1 MDAGLTGDNSRD
13 IPRYRLDRSKGGN
26 VSGTVGIIANP
37 SAGKDIRRLVAQGRV
52 VSNQEK
58 ANVLR
63 RVFAGLVSSGV
74 KRVVVMQD
82 MSGLARPAIFDCR
95 GQIEA
100 EFLELPP
107 TGSQKDSTRAA
118 AAMSEMGV
126 ACVVT
131 LGGDGT
137 NRVVSKGLD
146 NIPIVPISTGT
157 NNVFPQMVEGTL
169 AGLAAGA
176 IATGAVSIDQACR
189 RSKRLDV
196 IVEGV
201 VVDCALVDAAVSH
214 QMFIGARAVWDLQ
227 SLHAM
232 FLTRAE
238 PASIGLS
245 SIGARLQ
252 QISIDEPLGLF
263 LRFDGEP
270 DETATR
276 VTAPVGPGLVSSVD
290 VMGWRVLE
298 PGDSQPVALF
308 PGTVALDGEREV
320 ELLPGGDVVVRLE
333 AHGPL
338 VVDVEKTMAFV
349 AAIR

>member
-1 MDAGLTGDNSRD
+1 MN
-13 IPRYRLDRSKGGN
+13 
-26 VSGTVGIIANP
+26 GTVGIIANP

-63 RVFAGLVSSGV
+63 RVFAGLVSAGV
-74 KRVVVMQD
+74 ERVVVMQD

-100 EFLELPP
+100 EFLDLPP
-107 TGSQKDSTRAA
+107 TGSQNDSTRAA
-118 AAMSEMGV
+118 TAMSEMGV
-126 ACVVT
+126 SCVVT

-137 NRVVSKGLD
+137 NRVVSKGLTD
-146 NIPIVPISTGT
+146 VPIVPISTGT

-176 IATGAVSIDQACR
+176 IATGMVTIEQACR

-196 IVEGV
+196 TVDGNIV
-201 VVDCALVDAAVSH
+201 DLALVDAAVSN
-214 QMFIGARAVWDLQ
+214 QMFVGARAVWDLQ
-227 SLHAM
+227 SLHSM

-252 QISIDEPLGLF
+252 QISIDEPLGLY
-263 LRFDGEP
+263 LRFAGEP

-276 VTAPVGPGLVSSVD
+276 VTAPIGPGLVSSVD
-290 VMGWRVLE
+290 VMSWRVLQ
-298 PGDSQPVALF
+298 PGDSMPVDLH

-320 ELLPGGDVVVRLE
+320 ELLPGGVVSVRLE

-338 VVDVEKTMAFV
+338 VVDVEKTMGLV